1 MDDKLYLLTG
11 AAGLLGGNI
20 LRQLIAGGERV
31 RALVLP
37 NDPAIKS
44 MPEGVE
50 ITEGDLLDAGAL
62 ERFFAAPENTGLVVI
77 HAAGIVTMD
86 PRPNEKVRAVNVDG
100 TWNIV
105 DKCLQHKVKKLV
117 YISSTGAI
125 PELPHGQVIR
135 EAVNHDP
142 GQVIGYYAKTKAMAT
157 DLVLRAVRE
166 QGLDASVVYPSG
178 IFGPNDYSFGMITS
192 CLIMVA
198 EGRLRISIGGTFN
211 SVDARDLA
219 AGIITC
225 AERGRKTETYFM
237 ANRGIN
243 FSQLIATI
251 CKEAVI
257 KKYLFT
263 VPLWLVRPFAG
274 IGTLYGKMTGRPA
287 WFSSASRSYEQSRN
301 RYNTGSHI
309 DLYDLFSNFGAAQV
323 VGGLNLLAN
332 LIGKPGK
339 TSIDGSKVQDMYD
352 AGRVAA

>member
-20 LRQLIAGGERV
+20 LRQLITGGERV

-44 MPEGVE
+44 MPKGVE
-50 ITEGDLLDAGAL
+50 ITEGDLLDDGAL
-62 ERFFAAPENTGLVVI
+62 ERFFTAPENTDLVVI

-100 TWNIV
+100 TRNIV
-105 DKCLQHKVKKLV
+105 DNCLQHKVKKLV

-135 EAVNHDP
+135 EAENHDP

-157 DLVLRAVRE
+157 DLVLSATRE
-166 QGLDASVVYPSG
+166 HNLDASVVYPSG

-192 CLIMVA
+192 CLKMVA
-198 EGRLRISIGGTFN
+198 DGRLRISIGGTFN

-219 AGIITC
+219 SGIITC
-225 AERGRKTETYFM
+225 AEKGRKGESYIM
-237 ANRGIN
+237 ASRCYT
-243 FSQLIATI
+243 FSQLIDTI
-251 CKEAVI
+251 CKEAGV

-274 IGTLYGKMTGRPA
+274 IGTLYGKMTNRPA
-287 WFSSASRSYEQSRN
+287 WFSSYTVYNLRRNNEYSAEKAENELGFQCRSLNESIAD
-301 RYNTGSHI
+301 TI
-309 DLYDLFSNFGAAQV
+309 DWLRQVGKIRSN
-323 VGGLNLLAN
+323 
-332 LIGKPGK
+332 KK
-339 TSIDGSKVQDMYD
+339 D
-352 AGRVAA
+352 